1 MTVKQIKDDVVAS
14 IVYTLTVDGEE
25 IEHLEEDDAIEYL
38 HGAGNI
44 VPGLEVKLTGKRIG
58 DGFGLI
64 LKPEDAYGEHD
75 EALIEQIPREDFEGV
90 DALRPGMEVEL
101 ESDDGYLFDV
111 TIREITDEVVVVD
124 FNPPLAGK
132 TLDYNVKVVG
142 LRAATEEEL
151 ETGIPA
157 SLVEALEH
165 SGSEIEE

>member
-1 MTVKQIKDDVVAS
+1 MAVKQIKDDVVAS
-14 IVYTLTVDGEE
+14 IVYTLMVDGEE

-44 VPGLEVKLTGKRIG
+44 VPGLEEVLTGKQVG
-58 DGFGLI
+58 DGFELM
-64 LKPEDAYGEHD
+64 LKPEDAYGKYD
-75 EALIEQIPREDFEGV
+75 EELIERIPREDFEGA
-90 DALRPGMEVEL
+90 DALQPKMEVEL

-111 TIREITDEVVVVD
+111 TIREITDEDVVVD

-151 ETGIPA
+151 EAGIPA
-157 SLVEALEH
+157 SLVEALE
-165 SGSEIEE
+165 